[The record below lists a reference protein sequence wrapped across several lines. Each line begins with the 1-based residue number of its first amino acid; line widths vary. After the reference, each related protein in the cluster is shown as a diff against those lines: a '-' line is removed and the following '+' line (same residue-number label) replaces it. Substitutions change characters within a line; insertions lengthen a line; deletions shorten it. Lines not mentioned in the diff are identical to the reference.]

1 MKKKLT
7 YFSLLFLS
15 ILGFSQTVPIITEFR
30 LKFANEKID
39 FRYRPIFYF
48 QNNTNMRRELFLGY
62 TFNENTKLF
71 SYTRYNDYQK
81 KLYTGLRFDHKIV
94 LNKLSL
100 NNQFRYLNN
109 LQDPSNDVF
118 IYIPDLFYSF
128 PKGIKAGLRGF
139 ITYSNGTGSFVNKKA
154 YIGPALI
161 VNRGP
166 LIFFTTFLP
175 DQRANSIDYL
185 MMFLFILKLN

>member
-1 MKKKLT
+1 MKKLT
-7 YFSLLFLS
+7 CFSLLFFS

-62 TFNENTKLF
+62 TFNKNTKLF

-118 IYIPDLFYSF
+118 IYIPDLLYTFH
-128 PKGIKAGLRGF
+128 KGIKAGLRGF
-139 ITYSNGTGSFVNKKA
+139 VEFSSTFAKVDKGRVRRGFSKAGCWNFSHTHSEIVGNVALLSSLFFVEI
-154 YIGPALI
+154 YIS
-161 VNRGP
+161 
-166 LIFFTTFLP
+166 
-175 DQRANSIDYL
+175 Q
-185 MMFLFILKLN
+185 